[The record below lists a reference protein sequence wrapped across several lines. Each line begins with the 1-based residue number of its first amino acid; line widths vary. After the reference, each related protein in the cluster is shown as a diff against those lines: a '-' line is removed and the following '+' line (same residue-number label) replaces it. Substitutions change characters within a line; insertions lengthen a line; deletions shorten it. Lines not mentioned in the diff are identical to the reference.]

1 MKKIICLIL
10 AVITCFSLYS
20 CAGNK
25 NNVKTDKTTA
35 PQSQN
40 ENVSKDVPAGKSKTL
55 VVYFSATGSTQRA
68 AELIADKLGADLFV
82 IEPKD
87 AYTSDD
93 LNYNDKQS
101 RVCLEH
107 DDESKRNIELKTTT
121 PDNWKDYDTVFIG
134 YPIWWGIAAWPVD
147 SFVKSNDF
155 SNKTVVPFCTSA
167 SSSLGESA
175 NNLKSES
182 NGGTWL
188 DGMRFSS
195 NEDEKAITDWAESII
210 K

>member
-10 AVITCFSLYS
+10 AVITCFALCS
-20 CAGNK
+20 CSGNK
-25 NNVKTDKTTA
+25 NNIKTDETTA

-40 ENVSKDVPAGKSKTL
+40 ENVSKDVSAGKSKTL

-68 AELIADKLGADLFV
+68 AQLIADKLGADLFV

-121 PDNWKDYDTVFIG
+121 PDNWNDYDTVFIG

-167 SSSLGESA
+167 SSPLGESA
-175 NNLKSES
+175 NNLKAES

>member
-10 AVITCFSLYS
+10 AVITCFALCS
-20 CAGNK
+20 CTASK
-25 NNVKTDKTTA
+25 NDVKTDETTN
-35 PQSQN
+35 SQN
-40 ENVSKDVPAGKSKTL
+40 QNESVSQNKPSNNSKTL

-68 AELIADKLGADLFV
+68 AKAIADKLGADLFV

-101 RVCLEH
+101 RVCIEH

-121 PDNWKDYDTVFIG
+121 PDNWSDYDTVFIG
-134 YPIWWGIAAWPVD
+134 YPIWWGIAAWSVD
-147 SFVKSNDF
+147 SFIKANDF
-155 SNKTVVPFCTSA
+155 SNKTVIPFCTSA

-175 NNLKSES
+175 NNLKAES

-195 NEDEKAITDWAESII
+195 SEDEKVITDWAESVI